1 MAQQRKRKEL
11 ELNRDALQQLEVGM
25 EFENLDA
32 LMMQLGVEKSNG
44 TGYQV
49 LLREYALLKAGVEI
63 ERNGYHVIITN
74 INLK

>member
-1 MAQQRKRKEL
+1 MARRKEL
-11 ELNRDALQQLEVGM
+11 ELDKIALQQLEVGM
-25 EFENLDA
+25 EFNTLDE
-32 LMMQLGVEKSNG
+32 LMSELGVEKSNG

-63 ERNGYHVIITN
+63 ERNGYRIIITA

>member
-1 MAQQRKRKEL
+1 MARRKEL
-11 ELNRDALQQLEVGM
+11 KLNKIALQQLEVGM
-25 EFENLDA
+25 EFNTLDE
-32 LMMQLGVEKSNG
+32 LMSELGVEKSNG

-63 ERNGYHVIITN
+63 ERNGYRIIITA

>member
-1 MAQQRKRKEL
+1 MARRKEL
-11 ELNRDALQQLEVGM
+11 ELNKIALQQLEVGM
-25 EFENLDA
+25 EFNTLDE
-32 LMMQLGVEKSNG
+32 LMSELGVEKSNG

-63 ERNGYHVIITN
+63 ERNGYRIIITA

>member
-1 MAQQRKRKEL
+1 
-11 ELNRDALQQLEVGM
+11 M
-25 EFENLDA
+25 EFNTLDE
-32 LMMQLGVEKSNG
+32 LMSELGVEKSNG

-63 ERNGYHVIITN
+63 ERNGYRIIITA